1 LGVHLYDT
9 TSNIKN
15 NVSVEMQKLIGLH
28 WTEVDVDLTL
38 PPVNKTWY
46 IGLEALDKPI
56 QLAYCDVI

>member
-1 LGVHLYDT
+1 
-9 TSNIKN
+9 
-15 NVSVEMQKLIGLH
+15 MQKLIGLH